1 MAEQKIP
8 PFLLSTDTL
17 TGYGLDLIFELAK
30 QNGFDGIDLAIWK
43 NFDSWNIE
51 YVKRLV
57 EKYGLPVKVIQ
68 TSKDLNVKEMN
79 QALDLAGLLGVNTIT
94 INPPSF
100 FNIKAYKFVVDNL
113 ETYKKANPGIKF
125 SIINPEKG
133 TILLAL
139 PKYRFNSIIK
149 IIKIYHAYLGLDIS
163 NMEEEEFEGALL
175 RNINNYVPYISTLYL
190 SDKTK
195 YDQSHVSPGEGV
207 LNIPSLMRKLSHA
220 NYEGYVSLKLVID
233 KKDLAS
239 MEKLNLILSK
249 CINYYKDH
257 YTVEGS

>member
-1 MAEQKIP
+1 M
-8 PFLLSTDTL
+8 
-17 TGYGLDLIFELAK
+17 
-30 QNGFDGIDLAIWK
+30 AIWK
-43 NFDSWNIE
+43 NFDSRNIE

-57 EKYGLPVKVIQ
+57 EKYDLPVKVIQ

-79 QALDLAGLLGVNTIT
+79 QALDLAGLLGVDTIT
-94 INPPSF
+94 INPPGF

-125 SIINPEKG
+125 SIINPEKD

-149 IIKIYHAYLGLDIS
+149 IIKTYRAYLGLDIA
-163 NMEEEEFEGALL
+163 NLEEEEFDGALL
-175 RNINNYVPYISTLYL
+175 RNINNFAPYISTVYL

-195 YDQSHVSPGEGV
+195 YDQTHVIPGEGV
-207 LNIPSLMRKLSHA
+207 LNIPSLMRKLIHA
-220 NYEGYVSLKLVID
+220 DYKGYISLKLILD

-239 MEKLNLILSK
+239 TEKLDLILK
-249 CINYYKDH
+249 RCISYYNEH
-257 YTVEGS
+257 YTDAE